1 VFRPG
6 PDALLV
12 TLALR
17 PAASWVADYHP
28 CESVQEGSDGG
39 LVVRMR
45 VADPAWARRLA
56 LRLGPHGRVL
66 SPAALAEDVRAEA
79 AAALAAYEA

>member
-1 VFRPG
+1 
-6 PDALLV
+6 
-12 TLALR
+12 
-17 PAASWVADYHP
+17 AAGWVADYHP
-28 CESVQEGSDGG
+28 CESVQEDSEGG

-66 SPAALAEDVRAEA
+66 SPASLAEEVRQEA
-79 AAALAAYEA
+79 AAALAAYGAPVG